1 MDKPQIGDKVRFS
14 ADFCRRVGP
23 SAKKMRG
30 EIVQTYFQ
38 VRPNG
43 PFMVSVLWGGDERA
57 KNVLTSNL
65 AKVRG
70 KK

>member
-1 MDKPQIGDKVRFS
+1 MTNPKVGDLVRFS
-14 ADFCRRVGP
+14 ADFCELVGP

-30 EIVQTYFQ
+30 EVVHVYEQ

-43 PFMVSVLWGGDERA
+43 PFRLSVLWRGDEQA
-57 KNVLTSNL
+57 KGVLSSNL

-70 KK
+70 KL